1 MSYTITA
8 TAGSEN
14 IVNRT
19 NTFIASSLAFGCHV
33 GCHRRIFV
41 VGLLF
46 LSTTVLVLLDFNMM
60 EQYQSHTRKTLACM
74 EEYLDPFHRMKDIF
88 LKFQVSKRTRA
99 KVHKQRNEL
108 QQERAQ
114 SNMRVAQSKRRR
126 PLEQGRDEENDLHL
140 DMFHLESHFNFL
152 KMHLLSHFS
161 DHVRQFGNIPMYST
175 EIVELAHKKHIKD
188 GWGCSNKHDVEQ
200 QILHSN
206 GRQHA
211 I

>member
-1 MSYTITA
+1 
-8 TAGSEN
+8 
-14 IVNRT
+14 
-19 NTFIASSLAFGCHV
+19 
-33 GCHRRIFV
+33 
-41 VGLLF
+41 
-46 LSTTVLVLLDFNMM
+46 MM
-60 EQYQSHTRKTLACM
+60 EQYRSHTPKTLACM
-74 EEYLDPFHRMKDIF
+74 EEYLDRFHRMKDIF
-88 LKFQVSKRTRA
+88 LKVQVSKRTRA

-114 SNMRVAQSKRRR
+114 SNMRVAQSKRRG

-152 KMHLLSHFS
+152 KMHLLGHFS
-161 DHVRQFGNIPMYST
+161 DHIRQFGNIPMYST
-175 EIVELAHKKHIKD
+175 DIVELAHKEPIKD

-206 GRQHA
+206 GGQHA